1 MNRIIAVLLLAFSQQ
16 VIAQDAPVSAG
27 REVAA
32 RELVELTNLE
42 HEMMAGATAMM
53 DAMVLQ
59 SPQLEDYRDVILAWA
74 QSVLSWEV
82 FGPKFVRMYAEA
94 FTEQELR
101 DLIAFYRTPTGKKAL
116 TLLPELFSQGAQ
128 MGAIEARSR
137 QSELQQMI
145 QRRAAELRESG
156 NVQ

>member
-1 MNRIIAVLLLAFSQQ
+1 MNRLIALLLLAFSQQ
-16 VIAQDAPVSAG
+16 VIAQDAPVSPG
-27 REVAA
+27 REAAA

-42 HEMMAGATAMM
+42 HDMMAGATAMM

-59 SPQLEDYRDVILAWA
+59 SPQLEDYRDVILARA
-74 QSVLSWEV
+74 QSVMSWEV

-116 TLLPELFSQGAQ
+116 TLLPELLSQGAQ

-145 QRRAAELRESG
+145 QRRAEELRESG
-156 NVQ
+156 DVQ